1 MVSHSNRGTKS
12 ISRKAKF
19 KFGQG
24 LCHHGGH
31 CYAELAARL
40 SKLEERV
47 SRERKKPHL
56 KLGFLQL
63 IRRRRPR
70 AFLANVESYVCHL
83 REPHKVAPDLILNCY
98 QSICRAPR
106 NEQLGVTRR
115 CCVTMLK
122 SLKF

>member
-1 MVSHSNRGTKS
+1 MVRHSNKGTKS
-12 ISRKAKF
+12 ISRKALR
-19 KFGQG
+19 FGQG

-31 CYAELAARL
+31 CYGQLAARL

-70 AFLANVESYVCHL
+70 AFLVNVDSHVCHL
-83 REPHKVAPDLILNCY
+83 REPHKVA
-98 QSICRAPR
+98 S
-106 NEQLGVTRR
+106 
-115 CCVTMLK
+115 
-122 SLKF
+122 